1 VTSQSETDTTESVF
15 GHTPVGAFGKVAIR
29 VVVLPKRDKDKA
41 AAGTATA
48 VPLDAEEGELLPE
61 SGSTP
66 LASYLETSK
75 GGKQAIVFL
84 VNGQRQ
90 DAMDNSFII
99 QQLGFKY
106 LRNRMMIVVD
116 VDGLTQEAIGR
127 LMQGSRQGF
136 FKGEVWDAMVQRL
149 VATLKEDPDLLRL
162 EEEAEEQ
169 VSELKAGDEKVKQ
182 TLDQLI
188 DAHHQSGLHFSEGS
202 GLPGVEG
209 AGENL
214 GIKTTTHEG
223 VVSLLPP
230 EEGAPADYPVLVSQP
245 AGSIRLRPN
254 EERDI
259 TIKALPSNTWPAL
272 SELTI
277 EPDARVPELR
287 VAQERLGDHASV
299 KLHFRQPDGFDTDQ
313 YPVRATLR
321 LTARFN
327 GIKEPR
333 RLELRVLVKPESPP
347 AEPLLVDPPTWL
359 KVSSREPIR
368 IKLGGGDTHVRL
380 RWDGLDSLAS
390 GPSPSW
396 AFAARVLD
404 RTEPQPVMN
413 FSQPSGGRFSLLVS
427 HRPEWAAGDTMTF
440 EVVASGPSAAKLV
453 AKFSAEVI
461 QPEQPTDEAKAPRLV
476 DSDVSTGA
484 IRRPPYVLKYITS
497 DDYDTVE
504 CWGGANWTDDDPGS
518 FTDPTERAPL
528 TLIINEDM
536 AMLREYRR
544 YLTKRNTESEVERR
558 INKYTSHVAF
568 HLYQMFQASKQADG
582 DPDSADQRRRAEI
595 QRVSATLIKLME
607 VSR

>member
-1 VTSQSETDTTESVF
+1 MSRDEQHTQAGLF
-15 GHTPVGAFGKVAIR
+15 GDAPVGTLGKIAVR

-41 AAGTATA
+41 STGGAEEA
-48 VPLDAEEGELLPE
+48 PLDLGEDELLPE
-61 SGSTP
+61 SGATP
-66 LASYLETSK
+66 LASYLESSK

-90 DAMDNSFII
+90 DALDNSFII

-116 VDGLTQEAIGR
+116 VDGLNQEAIGR

-136 FKGEVWDAMVQRL
+136 FKGEVWDAIVHRL
-149 VATLKEDPDLLRL
+149 VSTLKEDPDLLRL
-162 EEEAEEQ
+162 EEEAEEH

-188 DAHHQSGLHFSEGS
+188 NAHHEAGLHFT
-202 GLPGVEG
+202 EG
-209 AGENL
+209 AGSQGSERAGDNL
-214 GIKTTTHEG
+214 GVKTVVHEG

-245 AGSIRLRPN
+245 AGSVRLRPD
-254 EERDI
+254 EEREI
-259 TIKALPSNTWPAL
+259 NIKATPSNAWPAL
-272 SELTI
+272 AELAI
-277 EPDARVPELR
+277 EPDASVPELR
-287 VAQERLGDHASV
+287 INQERVDNYAKIGL
-299 KLHFRQPDGFDTDQ
+299 LFRQPEGFDTDQ

-333 RLELRVLVKPESPP
+333 RLELRVHVKPESPVP
-347 AEPLLVDPPTWL
+347 EPVLVDPPTWL

-380 RWDGLDSLAS
+380 RWDGRDSLAS
-390 GPSPSW
+390 GSSPAW
-396 AFAARVLD
+396 RFAARVLN
-404 RTEPQPVMN
+404 RPEPQPSMN

-427 HRPEWAAGDTMTF
+427 LRPEWAAGDTMTF
-440 EVVASGPSAAKLV
+440 EVVGTGPDDAKLV
-453 AKFSAEVI
+453 TTFTAEVV
-461 QPEQPTDEAKAPRLV
+461 QPEPPPEDAKKPRLV
-476 DSDVSTGA
+476 EADVLTGA
-484 IRRPPYVLKYITS
+484 SRRPPYVLKYIGR
-497 DDYDTVE
+497 DDYETVE
-504 CWGGANWTDDDPGS
+504 CWGGANWTDDDPGC
-518 FTDPTERAPL
+518 FKEPTERAPL

-568 HLYQMFQASKQADG
+568 HLYQMFQASKQTDADA
-582 DPDSADQRRRAEI
+582 DTTDQRRRAEI